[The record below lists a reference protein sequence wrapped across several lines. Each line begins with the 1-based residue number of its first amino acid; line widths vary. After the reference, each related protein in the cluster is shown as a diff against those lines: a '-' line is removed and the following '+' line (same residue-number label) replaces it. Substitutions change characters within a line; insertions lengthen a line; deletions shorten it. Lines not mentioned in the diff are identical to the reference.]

1 MIANLLCYA
10 YICTRALQIFVQFYI
25 IKTRSKDLNG
35 LKNYLHINGEGNE
48 KYIKFK
54 RSSVTRQ

>member
-1 MIANLLCYA
+1 MLICYA
-10 YICTRALQIFVQFYI
+10 MNTFVQGLFKNFVNFYI

-35 LKNYLHINGEGNE
+35 LKNYLHINGEGYE

>member
-1 MIANLLCYA
+1 MHVLVQGYLKKIV
-10 YICTRALQIFVQFYI
+10 QIYI

-35 LKNYLHINGEGNE
+35 LKNYLHINVMGNE

>member
-1 MIANLLCYA
+1 MN
-10 YICTRALQIFVQFYI
+10 TSVQGHFKNVVQFYI